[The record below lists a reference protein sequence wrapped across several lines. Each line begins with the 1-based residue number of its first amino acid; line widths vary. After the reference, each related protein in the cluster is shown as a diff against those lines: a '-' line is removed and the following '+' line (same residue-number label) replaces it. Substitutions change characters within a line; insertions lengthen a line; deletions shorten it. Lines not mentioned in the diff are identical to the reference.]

1 MHASPQT
8 QIVSFMCA
16 AYLQST
22 SSPAFQIRGALVGS
36 FVITGLLGPFKQ
48 AFQTRATDYKLQ

>member
-22 SSPAFQIRGALVGS
+22 SSPALQIRGALVGR
-36 FVITGLLGPFKQ
+36 FLITGLLVSLNQ
-48 AFQTRATDYKLQ
+48 SFQTRATDYELQ